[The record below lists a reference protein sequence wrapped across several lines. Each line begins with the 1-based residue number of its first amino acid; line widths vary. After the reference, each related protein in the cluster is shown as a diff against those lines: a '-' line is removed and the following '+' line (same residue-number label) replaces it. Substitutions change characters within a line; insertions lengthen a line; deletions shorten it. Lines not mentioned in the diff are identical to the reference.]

1 MIIIRYSPIREES
14 EGNVQDGRLLQ
25 RCKEPFFVSSPPLSL
40 TIKTLKNPTFYTLSY
55 IKVRKSDDNSFL
67 SPTFFVI
74 LQPNNKNILA
84 NMEQKNFKRT
94 TVTAAL
100 PYANGGVHIGHLAGV
115 YVPADIYVRYLRL
128 KKQDVIF
135 IGGSDEHG
143 VPVTIRAK
151 KEGITVQ
158 EVVDRY
164 HNLIEKSFED
174 FGISFDIYSRTTSP
188 THNKFASDFFR
199 TLYDKGVLEE
209 KVEEQFCDEV
219 TGEFLTDRNIVGTC
233 PRCGAEGAYGD
244 QCEKC
249 GATLS
254 PEELINPTNK
264 NNPGHGLVKKP
275 TKNWYLPL
283 NKYQDWLK
291 KWILEGH
298 KEWRT
303 NVYGQCKSWLDMDL
317 QPRAMTR
324 DLDWGIPVPVEGAD
338 GKVLYVWFDAPI
350 GYISNTKE
358 LCDAHPEKWGTWQ
371 KWWQDP
377 ETRLVHFIGKD
388 NIVFHCIIF
397 PTMLKAHGDY
407 ILPDNVPANEFLNL
421 EDDKISTSRNW
432 AVWLH
437 EYLVDLPGKQDVLR
451 YVLTANAPE
460 TKDNN
465 FTWKDFQERNNSEL
479 VAVYGNFVNR
489 ALQLTKKYWGGVVP
503 ACGELQEVDEKAI
516 AEFKD
521 VKEKVEQYL
530 NVFKFREAQKE
541 AMNLARIGNRYITEC
556 EPWKVWKT
564 DPKRVETILNISLQL
579 VANLAIAFEPFLPFS
594 SEKLRKMI
602 NMPNFEW
609 TQLGSTDLLK
619 AGTQLGEPE
628 LLFEKI
634 EDEVIERQLQK
645 LADTKKANE
654 EASYQA
660 APIKPEVSFD
670 DFEKLDIRVGHILN
684 CEKVKKSKKLL
695 KFTIDDGSGVERT
708 ICSGIAAYYEPEQ
721 LIGKDVL
728 FVANFAPR
736 KMMGIE
742 SQGMILSA
750 VNFDGSLNVTSLLG
764 KVKPGSQVG

>member
-1 MIIIRYSPIREES
+1 
-14 EGNVQDGRLLQ
+14 
-25 RCKEPFFVSSPPLSL
+25 
-40 TIKTLKNPTFYTLSY
+40 
-55 IKVRKSDDNSFL
+55 
-67 SPTFFVI
+67 
-74 LQPNNKNILA
+74 
-84 NMEQKNFKRT
+84 MEQKNFKRT

-128 KKQDVIF
+128 KKQDVVF

-164 HNLIEKSFED
+164 HNLIKKSFED
-174 FGISFDIYSRTTSP
+174 FGISFDVYSRTTSP

-283 NKYQDWLK
+283 GKYQDWLK
-291 KWILEGH
+291 QWILEDH
-298 KEWRT
+298 KEWRP
-303 NVYGQCKSWLDMDL
+303 NVYGQCKSWLDMGL
-317 QPRAMTR
+317 QPRAVSR
-324 DLDWGIPVPVEGAD
+324 DLDWGIPVPVEGAE

-358 LCDAHPEKWGTWQ
+358 LLPDSWEKWW
-371 KWWQDP
+371 KDP

-388 NIVFHCIIF
+388 NIVFHCIVF
-397 PTMLKAHGDY
+397 PAMLKAEGSY
-407 ILPDNVPANEFLNL
+407 ILPDNVPSNEFLNL
-421 EDDKISTSRNW
+421 EGDKISTSRNW

-437 EYLVDLPGKQDVLR
+437 EYLEDFPGKQDVLR

-460 TKDNN
+460 TKDND
-465 FTWKDFQERNNSEL
+465 FTWKDFQARNNNEL

-489 ALQLTKKYWGGVVP
+489 ALQLTKKYFDGVVP
-503 ACGELQEVDEKAI
+503 AAGELNDYDRETLK
-516 AEFKD
+516 EFAD
-521 VKEKVEQYL
+521 VKEEVEKL
-530 NVFKFREAQKE
+530 LDVFKFRDAQKE
-541 AMNLARIGNRYITEC
+541 AMNLARIGNKYLADT
-556 EPWKVWKT
+556 EPWKLAKT
-564 DPKRVETILNISLQL
+564 DMPRVATILNISLQL

-594 SEKLRKMI
+594 SEKLRKML
-602 NMPNFEW
+602 NMDSFDWAE
-609 TQLGSTDLLK
+609 LGHTDLLP
-619 AGTQLGEPE
+619 AGHQLATPE

-634 EDEVIERQLQK
+634 EDDVIQAQVDK
-645 LADTKKANE
+645 LLATKKANE
-654 EASYQA
+654 A
-660 APIKPEVSFD
+660 AGYKANPVKPVISFE
-670 DFEKLDIRVGHILN
+670 DFEKLDIRVGTVLE
-684 CEKVKKSKKLL
+684 CEAVPKMKKLL
-695 KFTIDDGSGVERT
+695 KFKIADGLENRT
-708 ICSGIAAYYEPEQ
+708 IVSGIAQHYQPEE
-721 LIGKDVL
+721 LVGKQVL
-728 FVANFAPR
+728 FIANLAPR
-736 KMMGIE
+736 QFKNGLVSE
-742 SQGMILSA
+742 GMILSA
-750 VNFDGSLNVTSLLG
+750 ENYDGSLAVTSLLRE
-764 KVKPGSQVG
+764 VKPGSEVK

>member
-1 MIIIRYSPIREES
+1 
-14 EGNVQDGRLLQ
+14 
-25 RCKEPFFVSSPPLSL
+25 
-40 TIKTLKNPTFYTLSY
+40 
-55 IKVRKSDDNSFL
+55 
-67 SPTFFVI
+67 
-74 LQPNNKNILA
+74 
-84 NMEQKNFKRT
+84 MEQKKYKRT

-143 VPVTIRAK
+143 VPITIRAK
-151 KEGITVQ
+151 KEGCTPQDI
-158 EVVDRY
+158 VDRY
-164 HNLIEKSFED
+164 HNMIKKSFEE
-174 FGISFDIYSRTTSP
+174 FGISFDIYSRTTSE
-188 THNKFASDFFR
+188 THNKLASDFFKK
-199 TLYDKGVLEE
+199 LYDDGKLIEKTTKQYYDEE
-209 KVEEQFCDEV
+209 AHQFLADRYIM
-219 TGEFLTDRNIVGTC
+219 GEC
-233 PRCGAEGAYGD
+233 PHCHNPHAYGD

-249 GATLS
+249 GQDLDPT
-254 PEELINPTNK
+254 ELINPHSTISGSQPVLK
-264 NNPGHGLVKKP
+264 E

-283 NKYQDWLK
+283 NEYQDWLK
-291 KWILEGH
+291 QWILEGH
-298 KEWRT
+298 KEWRP

-324 DLDWGIPVPVEGAD
+324 DLDWGIPVPVEGAE

-350 GYISNTKE
+350 GYISNTKQ
-358 LCDAHPEKWGTWQ
+358 LLPDSWEKWW
-371 KWWQDP
+371 KDP

-388 NIVFHCIIF
+388 NIVFHCIVF

-421 EDDKISTSRNW
+421 ENDKISTSRNW

-437 EYLVDLPGKQDVLR
+437 EYLVDFPGKQDVLR

-465 FTWKDFQERNNSEL
+465 FTWKDFQDRNNNEL

-489 ALQLTKKYWGGVVP
+489 ALQLTKKYWNGVVP
-503 ACGELQEVDEKAI
+503 ACGELQEVDHQALE
-516 AEFKD
+516 EFKD
-521 VKEKVEQYL
+521 VKKKVEDL
-530 NVFKFREAQKE
+530 LDIFKFRDAQKE
-541 AMNLARIGNRYITEC
+541 AMNLARIGNKYITEC

-564 DPKRVETILNISLQL
+564 DPKRVETILYISLQL

-594 SEKLRKMI
+594 SDKLRKML
-602 NMPNFEW
+602 NMSDFDWN
-609 TQLGSTDLLK
+609 QLGSTDLLQP
-619 AGTQLGEPE
+619 GHQLAEPS

-634 EDEVIERQLQK
+634 EDDAINAQLQK
-645 LADTKKANE
+645 LEDTKKAN
-654 EASYQA
+654 A
-660 APIKPEVSFD
+660 AANYKAEPVKQTCSFE
-670 DFEKLDIRVGHILN
+670 DFEKLDIRVAHIKD
-684 CEKVKKSKKLL
+684 CQKVKKSKKLL
-695 KFTIDDGSGVERT
+695 QFTIDDGSGTDRT
-708 ICSGIAAYYEPEQ
+708 ILSGIAAYYEPEQ

-750 VNFDGSLNVTSLLG
+750 VNFDGTLNVTSVLG
-764 KVKPGSQVG
+764 NVKPGSQVG